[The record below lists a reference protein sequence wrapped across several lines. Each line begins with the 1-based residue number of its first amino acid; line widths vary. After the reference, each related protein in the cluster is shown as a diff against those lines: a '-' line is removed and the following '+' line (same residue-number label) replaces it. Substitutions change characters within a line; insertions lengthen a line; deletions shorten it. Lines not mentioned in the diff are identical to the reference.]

1 MILYEMFDHDESLT
15 IVDALRDFLPLAM
28 NHLQIEKLPRI
39 HIRAG
44 LKTGSQPSF
53 GQFGTNNEINVE
65 VEGRHPVDV
74 LRTLAHELTHFAQNL
89 RNEIEDNSGE
99 TGSDIENQANAEA
112 GVIMRNFNKK
122 YPKYLSL
129 RPIILRKS

>member
-1 MILYEMFDHDESLT
+1 MILYEMFNPDENLT

-28 NHLQIEKLPRI
+28 QHLKLENLPKI
-39 HIRAG
+39 HLRAG

-65 VEGRHPVDV
+65 VEGRHPNDA
-74 LRTLAHELTHFAQNL
+74 LRTLAHELTHYAQHL
-89 RNEIEDNSGE
+89 RNEIGDNSGD

-112 GVIMRNFNKK
+112 GVIMRHFNKK
-122 YPKYLSL
+122 FPKYMSL
-129 RPIILRKS
+129 RPIILQK

>member
-1 MILYEMFDHDESLT
+1 MILYEMFDTDENLT
-15 IVDALRDFLPLAM
+15 IVDALQDFLPLAM
-28 NHLQIEKLPRI
+28 AHLHLKKLPRLHLI
-39 HIRAG
+39 AG
-44 LKTGSQPSF
+44 LKTGDQPSF
-53 GQFGTNNEINVE
+53 GQFSTDNEISVE

-89 RNEIEDNSGE
+89 RNEIANNSGD

-129 RPIILRKS
+129 RPIILQKS

>member
-28 NHLQIEKLPRI
+28 NHLHLEKLPRI

-44 LKTGSQPSF
+44 LKTGAQPSF
-53 GQFGTNNEINVE
+53 GQFSTNNEISVE

-74 LRTLAHELTHFAQNL
+74 LRTLAHELTHFAQNQ

-112 GVIMRNFNKK
+112 GVIMRHFNKK

-129 RPIILRKS
+129 RPIILKKS

>member
-1 MILYEMFDHDESLT
+1 MILYEMFAQEENLT
-15 IVDALRDFLPLAM
+15 IVDALQDFLPLAM
-28 NHLQIEKLPRI
+28 EHLQLKKLPRI
-39 HIRAG
+39 HLRTG

-89 RNEIEDNSGE
+89 RNEINDNSGE

-112 GVIMRNFNKK
+112 GVIMRHFNKK
-122 YPKYLSL
+122 FPKYLSL
-129 RPIILRKS
+129 RPIILS